1 MNNIISIVGGFEFTV
16 LQRNLKEWHERQ
28 RRMFRNAKGKQQKK
42 IRQLLC
48 QQQRIDHIQYYIS
61 GKSRAHFFPTTLLE
75 IAVFINDSILMSH
88 ILRKLPNVLYHRLPV
103 FLRMTLHGAFFLFH
117 INASTKLIIIQFQKY
132 LSIYSFSNIESTRRK
147 VVLRWLGMR
156 SKLISCRHLQYYLQL
171 S

>member
-1 MNNIISIVGGFEFTV
+1 
-16 LQRNLKEWHERQ
+16 
-28 RRMFRNAKGKQQKK
+28 MFPNAKGKQQQK

-48 QQQRIDHIQYYIS
+48 QQQRIDNIPYYIS
-61 GKSRAHFFPTTLLE
+61 GKSCPHFFPTTLLE

-103 FLRMTLHGAFFLFH
+103 FLRMTRYGAFFLFH
-117 INASTKLIIIQFQKY
+117 INASTKLITIQFQKY
-132 LSIYSFSNIESTRRK
+132 LSIYSFSNIESIRKK